1 MYCPQCGQHQA
12 STEMRFCSR
21 CGFPMSGVVEL
32 LASGGLLPMQAMQG
46 AHVQPVGDSP
56 RRLGVRQGVMMMLV
70 GAVLVPI
77 LGILASFTPGD
88 NLLELLIPITA
99 VVCFAG
105 GLMRILYATF
115 FEQGASS
122 IKTNNATHVAPT
134 PPIATPQ
141 LKAEAR
147 VSALPPQREQPAA
160 ASFFTPPRR
169 LDTAELVQPPSVTEN
184 TTRLL
189 DEDKAARN
197 E

>member
-1 MYCPQCGQHQA
+1 MYCPQCGQQQA

-32 LASGGLLPMQAMQG
+32 LASGGVLPTGG
-46 AHVQPVGDSP
+46 AQIQEVSDSP
-56 RRLGVRQGVMMMLV
+56 RRQGVRQGVIMMLV

-77 LGILASFTPGD
+77 MGILGGFPWGA
-88 NLLELLIPITA
+88 NLMELLLPITA
-99 VVCFAG
+99 VICFAG

-115 FEQGASS
+115 FEQSAP
-122 IKTNNATHVAPT
+122 KTHADIPTYVAP
-134 PPIATPQ
+134 PPTLPAPPQ

-147 VSALPPQREQPAA
+147 VSALPPQREQPP